1 MTTQLFTTVTIPT
14 EFPSKMAEAI
24 EQALGMERTAWPTVV
39 TVVNEGYESP
49 YRFGNHLREMV
60 DDINAA
66 VFCRRFKN
74 AEGLTESLYFAMRGE
89 TMAIYNPA
97 FRPGPQA
104 LPIDWFAAIDELG
117 ATK

>member
-24 EQALGMERTAWPTVV
+24 EQALGMAKADWPTIK
-39 TVVNEGYESP
+39 TVVDEGYGSP
-49 YRFGNHLREMV
+49 YRFADRLREMV
-60 DDINAA
+60 NDINA
-66 VFCRRFKN
+66 VVMVRRWKGPD
-74 AEGLTESLYFAMRGE
+74 GLTQSLYFAISGE
-89 TMAIYNPA
+89 TMAIYNPS

-117 ATK
+117 AK